1 MMVNIRQVS
10 GRRDIKEFIEFPL
23 RLYKDCPYFVPPL
36 YSDEKKLLLSKRDNE
51 TSESVFFL
59 AEREGKT
66 VGRIQGI
73 IQKEYNR
80 IHSCNQIRFTR
91 FDAIPDAEVS
101 SALFSAVEA
110 FGRER
115 GMTLICGPLGY
126 SDLDR
131 EGLLV
136 EGFCE
141 DSTFEEQYNFEYY
154 GSLVEG
160 YGFRKDADWLEF
172 ELTAPD
178 KRNEMLRRVANRS
191 LELNKLHIADTKI
204 PKREYINKYRD
215 GFFDCIEE
223 CYRHLYGTVPISR
236 EAQDELI
243 SQFMLLLNNEYLIFI
258 CDKDERVVA
267 LGLCFPGIGGA
278 LKKSGG
284 RLTPSALLKV
294 MSTAKNPETVD
305 LGLVAVRPEY
315 QNAGLNAVILNSLL
329 DILEEGR
336 VKRCETNLNL
346 ETNTPVIAQWKYFN
360 SRQHK
365 RRRSYIKNIE
375 GEENA

>member
-1 MMVNIRQVS
+1 MVNIRQVS
-10 GRRDIKEFIEFPL
+10 GARDIKEFIEFPL
-23 RLYKDCPYFVPPL
+23 RLYKNCPYFVPPL
-36 YSDEKKLLLSKRDNE
+36 YSDEKKLLNSDRDNE

-59 AEREGKT
+59 AERDGKT

-73 IQKEYNR
+73 VQKEYNR
-80 IHSCNQIRFTR
+80 LHDCRQIRFTR
-91 FDAIPDAEVS
+91 FDSIDDGEVAA
-101 SALFSAVEA
+101 ALFEAVEG
-110 FGRER
+110 FGRSR
-115 GMTLICGPLGY
+115 GMSEICGPLGY

-136 EGFCE
+136 EGFE
-141 DSTFEEQYNFEYY
+141 ENSTFEEQYNYEYY
-154 GSLVEG
+154 GRLIDSL
-160 YGFRKDADWLEF
+160 GFRKDADGLEF

-178 KRNEMLRRVANRS
+178 KRNEMLRRVAERS
-191 LELNKLHIADTKI
+191 LELNNLHIAATDI
-204 PKREYINKYRD
+204 PKKEYINKYRD

-258 CDKDERVVA
+258 CDKDESVVA

-284 RLTPSALLKV
+284 RLTLSALLKV
-294 MSTAKNPETVD
+294 ISAAKNPETID

-375 GEENA
+375 GDKNA